1 MPARP
6 VYSQAAMKT
15 DHPGFLDVKLAII
28 TKDPAPWLEALA
40 TLGTVEH
47 AEDVTG
53 WAHRRVCTSAK
64 LGELQIRVLG
74 YVGAPTADVRIGF
87 VGADRV
93 ISDGLTE
100 IPDVSLADVPRVAGP
115 PAKET
120 LQGALKDVL
129 RGAAKS
135 P

>member
-1 MPARP
+1 
-6 VYSQAAMKT
+6 MKT
-15 DHPGFLDVKLAII
+15 DTPGCLDVKLAII

-40 TLGTVEH
+40 TLGTIDHE
-47 AEDVTG
+47 EDVTG
-53 WAHRRVCTSAK
+53 WAHRRIVTSAK

-93 ISDGLTE
+93 ISDGSTE
-100 IPDVSLADVPRVAGP
+100 IPDVSIAEVPRVAGP
-115 PAKET
+115 PSKET

-129 RGAAKS
+129 REAAKA
-135 P
+135 PA